1 MKICFQPFVNS
12 YSIYH
17 FTASGENKSLKRNG
31 EDNNFRNNSLILAG
45 ALCLAGIGIYI
56 ARRKPNV
63 KNNGFK
69 SQEIINTQNV
79 KPNIKKQP
87 EPEIKIIKLPDEKIA
102 NSLPEELVSK
112 LSVGDNYQN
121 FKNFL
126 SAPDNAKI
134 AGVGANSVVY
144 NIDFLD
150 DYVLKVMKSKQKADP
165 NKIPIGL
172 FPDGVNLGQ
181 PVWEHPDNK
190 SVLILKKVSGQPNS
204 IKNWSD
210 TIYDKNLNLPRAVTQ
225 EQALEY
231 FEKITKIADMN
242 QPVFDDLANQMKV
255 LDVTSKYQGDKTPG
269 FKTDSVNP
277 NNLLVDFENNKLGV
291 IDYFAKE
298 NAVYQNSYM
307 DMVAVIG
314 DFTLYPEY
322 YDRLNHEQQKKLIQ
336 CLKTIENKSFK
347 AAEKAGLSTD
357 KNIFL
362 SFINKMNKYFPIPS
376 VKKSETE
383 EYIRSYDV
391 RAKAFVEMFSNQ

>member
-12 YSIYH
+12 YSKYY
-17 FTASGENKSLKRNG
+17 FASSDENKSLKRNG

-69 SQEIINTQNV
+69 PQEFVNTQNV

-87 EPEIKIIKLPDEKIA
+87 EAEIKIIKLPDEKIA

-126 SAPDNAKI
+126 SAPDDAKI
-134 AGVGANSVVY
+134 AGVGANSIVY
-144 NIDFLD
+144 NMDFLD

-225 EQALEY
+225 ERALEY
-231 FEKITKIADMN
+231 FEKITKIADESV
-242 QPVFDDLANQMKV
+242 PVLSFA
-255 LDVTSKYQGDKTPG
+255 LDASTGELRELDTRVKGHE
-269 FKTDSVNP
+269 V
-277 NNLLVDFENNKLGV
+277 
-291 IDYFAKE
+291 
-298 NAVYQNSYM
+298 
-307 DMVAVIG
+307 VIG
-314 DFTLYPEY
+314 DMETMRARADAIAAGFVDLNDE
-322 YDRLNHEQQKKLIQ
+322 RLEVTVEESADGSNV
-336 CLKTIENKSFK
+336 
-347 AAEKAGLSTD
+347 
-357 KNIFL
+357 IF
-362 SFINKMNKYFPIPS
+362 
-376 VKKSETE
+376 
-383 EYIRSYDV
+383 SYDIV
-391 RAKAFVEMFSNQ
+391 INGYDTMDRCSVTLGKWNPDRVVVYSWMPGAFAMVESSLTIITWVAL